1 MSSKE
6 AHVQDPAVPG
16 SDFGAFYPTGSVV
29 IAFPDAD
36 AAQTVHSSLLNG
48 GHDAADC
55 RFFSADEMKAAMTK
69 NLAHLGFLASLG
81 RSEEMMAR
89 YRELATDGCAFVIV
103 HAPVPAES
111 DRVMRVVR
119 RGPFVLA
126 QKYHKLAIEDLK

>member
-1 MSSKE
+1 MSSKKG
-6 AHVQDPAVPG
+6 HVHDPAEPG

-36 AAQTVHSSLLNG
+36 TAQTAHSSLLTG

-55 RFFSADEMKAAMTK
+55 RFFSAGEMKAAMTK
-69 NLAHLGFLASLG
+69 NLDHLGFLASLG

-89 YRELATDGCAFVIV
+89 YRDLATDGCAFVIV
-103 HAPVPAES
+103 HAPAQAES
-111 DRVMRVVR
+111 DPVMRVVK

-126 QKYHKLAIEDLK
+126 QKYHALAIEDLR